1 MPKKLPGD
9 WSGSTIINQL
19 KFFTIMKDYAVIE
32 TYLGVAPRVV
42 REFAT
47 IEDARTF
54 AELLYSSRTGTEYE
68 YTVYSKV

>member
-1 MPKKLPGD
+1 
-9 WSGSTIINQL
+9 
-19 KFFTIMKDYAVIE
+19 MKEFCVIE
-32 TYLGVAPRVV
+32 TYLHVAPRVV

-68 YTVYSKV
+68 YAVYAKV

>member
-1 MPKKLPGD
+1 
-9 WSGSTIINQL
+9 
-19 KFFTIMKDYAVIE
+19 MKEFIVIE

-47 IEDARTF
+47 IDDARTF

-68 YTVYSKV
+68 YFVYKKV

>member
-1 MPKKLPGD
+1 
-9 WSGSTIINQL
+9 
-19 KFFTIMKDYAVIE
+19 MKAFVVIE
-32 TYLGVAPRVV
+32 TYLNVAPRVI

-68 YTVYSKV
+68 YTVYAKV

>member
-1 MPKKLPGD
+1 
-9 WSGSTIINQL
+9 
-19 KFFTIMKDYAVIE
+19 MKDFAIIE
-32 TYLGVAPRVV
+32 TYHGVAPRVV

-68 YTVYSKV
+68 YTVYAKV

>member
-1 MPKKLPGD
+1 
-9 WSGSTIINQL
+9 
-19 KFFTIMKDYAVIE
+19 MKDYAVIE

-68 YTVYSKV
+68 YSVYEKV